1 MTAYPKPYQFTME
14 QFHQMAEVGLLKQD
28 QRVELIDGAVVYM
41 SHISKCH
48 AGVVNRVV
56 ALLHRLLGENA
67 IVAVQNPMSV
77 AKYTEAYPDI
87 AALALRDDYY
97 ASELPTPADARLIV
111 EVADTSLA
119 YDRDVKV
126 PLYAHGGVPEVW
138 VVDLNENVVLAYRVP
153 KDGAYTESRTLKRGD
168 TLPLPGVSGAVVKV
182 EDILG

>member
-1 MTAYPKPYQFTME
+1 MTTYPRPYRFTID
-14 QFHQMAEVGLLKQD
+14 QFHRMTEIGLLKED
-28 QRVELIDGAVVYM
+28 QRVELLDGEVVHM
-41 SHISKCH
+41 SPISRRQ

-56 ALLHRLLGENA
+56 ALLHRQLGENA

-97 ASELPTPADARLIV
+97 ASELPTPADARLII
-111 EVADTSLA
+111 EVADTTLA
-119 YDRDVKV
+119 YDRDLKV
-126 PLYAHGGVPEVW
+126 PLYARDGVPEVW
-138 VVDLNENVVLAYRVP
+138 VVDLNKDEVLVNRKP
-153 KDGAYTESRTLKRGD
+153 EEGAYTEAQTLKRGD

>member
-1 MTAYPKPYQFTME
+1 MTAYPKPYRFTSD
-14 QFHQMAEVGLLKQD
+14 QFHRMAEIGLLKKD
-28 QRVELIDGAVVYM
+28 QRVELIDGEVVYM
-41 SHISKCH
+41 SLVSKRQ

-56 ALLHRLLGENA
+56 ALLHRLLGEDA

-97 ASELPTPADARLIV
+97 ASELPTPADARLII

-138 VVDLNENVVLAYRVP
+138 VVDLNGDVVHVYRKP
-153 KDGAYTESRTLKRGD
+153 EEGAYTEARTLTRGD
-168 TLPLPGVSGAVVKV
+168 TLPLPGTPGAVVKV